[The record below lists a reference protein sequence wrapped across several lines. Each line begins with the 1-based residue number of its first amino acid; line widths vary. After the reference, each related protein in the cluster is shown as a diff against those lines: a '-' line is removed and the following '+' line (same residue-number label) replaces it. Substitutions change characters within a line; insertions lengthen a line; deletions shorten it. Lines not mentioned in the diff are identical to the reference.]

1 MISKMVVIAACS
13 NNRIYHML
21 AKSNQSTQSKLLS
34 KCSDY
39 GMLFSEKIAN
49 QLLIQSKKKE
59 TKRKGD
65 GRTKMRKMTLFKAV
79 LRGKCS
85 ITT

>member
-1 MISKMVVIAACS
+1 MVVIAACS

-49 QLLIQSKKKE
+49 QLLIQSKKKKQRE
-59 TKRKGD
+59 KEMGER
-65 GRTKMRKMTLFKAV
+65 R
-79 LRGKCS
+79 
-85 ITT
+85 